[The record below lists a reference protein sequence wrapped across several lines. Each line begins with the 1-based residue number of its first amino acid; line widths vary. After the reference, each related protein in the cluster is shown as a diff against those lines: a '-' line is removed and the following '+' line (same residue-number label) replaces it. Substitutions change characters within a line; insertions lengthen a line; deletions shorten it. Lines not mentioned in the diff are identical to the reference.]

1 MTTTPRFNK
10 TSEELPK
17 DLVELRDLIAA
28 LPAEHRLVVEPV
40 LGRVVE
46 STKRRRR
53 ILNLVQEA
61 LSQLRLDM
69 KYLVFDLEATR
80 RERDEYRSTIDEL
93 SGNDTPK
100 DPTDEEF
107 PNSDDE

>member
-1 MTTTPRFNK
+1 MMSASRPASTKN
-10 TSEELPK
+10 EELPRDVQ
-17 DLVELRDLIAA
+17 DLGEKIAA
-28 LPAEHRLVVEPV
+28 LPADLRADLEPV
-40 LGRVVE
+40 FQRVVE

-80 RERDEYRSTIDEL
+80 RERDAYKQRGS
-93 SGNDTPK
+93 
-100 DPTDEEF
+100 EE
-107 PNSDDE
+107 